1 MAELQLLPILA
12 ALFFMVIF
20 FALVFYIAIIG
31 RIGLQ
36 FFKYNI
42 PFMKRRGTHYLI
54 WEKNGRFRW
63 EYSKFKSEW
72 DWPADNSK
80 SYIGRNF
87 DRLSQTAEPLVFLV
101 EGFPTNPRLGDLL
114 PKFELSKNVTNIIK
128 TAYGTGRV
136 AEEIGSK
143 KADNLLRILPFMTF
157 ILVAVML
164 IIVVGVFINLTELSD
179 LLAEIKPHI
188 PAAIEALQN
197 RAKEI

>member
-1 MAELQLLPILA
+1 MNHISLLPILA

-20 FALVFYIAIIG
+20 FVLIFYIAIIG

-72 DWPADNSK
+72 DWNDNSK

-128 TAYGTGRV
+128 TSYGTGRV

-143 KADNLLRILPFMTF
+143 KADNLLKILPFMTF

-179 LLAEIKPHI
+179 LLAQIKPHI